1 MEDGTMPKLVQRL
14 LIFFIG
20 IPLVIGL
27 VFLPFFHRLPFHI
40 AVCVFSFI
48 GSLELYDMFSKNS
61 PLLPKPLVAILN
73 LLIPLSTYV
82 CVCFSLPFG
91 IVTGVFV
98 AGTCILMAY
107 NALTVK
113 SFEHSNTAVSLSV
126 SILLYT
132 GYLITFISRMTVYE
146 HGSFYIAAFLW
157 MTFICDSV
165 AWLFGMLLG
174 KNNRGVIAASPNKSV
189 AGFAGGYVGCILASL
204 IAQKALPH
212 IFPGSLWKSVLF
224 GILVA
229 SAAIVGDL
237 AESVF
242 KRSANVKDSG
252 GIMPGRGG
260 VLDSIDSL
268 LFAAPVFYLSLLLLY
283 GVPIFLR

>member
-1 MEDGTMPKLVQRL
+1 MPKLVQRL

-27 VFLPFFHRLPFHI
+27 VFVPFFHELPFHI
-40 AVCVFSFI
+40 AVCTFSCI
-48 GSLELYDMFSKNS
+48 GSLELYDIFSKNS

-73 LLIPLSTYV
+73 LLIPVSTYL
-82 CVCFSLPFG
+82 CVWYVLPFG
-91 IVTGVFV
+91 IVTAVCI
-98 AGTCILMAY
+98 AGACILMAY
-107 NALTVK
+107 DALTAT

-132 GYLITFISRMTVYE
+132 GYLITFISRMTAYK

-157 MTFICDSV
+157 MTFICDSL

-174 KNNRGVIAASPNKSV
+174 KNNRGVVAASPNKSV

-268 LFAAPVFYLSLLLLY
+268 LFAAPVFYLSLFTLY
-283 GVPIFLR
+283 RLPIFAR